1 VGDVLGRRRGAGGG
15 GLRRRAPVG
24 GRWGPGYAGGRA
36 AAVCQGGH
44 MTRAQLDKRPG
55 DVAAMFDKVAP
66 RYDLLN
72 DVLSLGQDRWWRK
85 VVAKAVGA
93 RPGERVL
100 DLAAGTGT
108 SSVTFTA
115 EGAACVACDFS
126 LGMLRA
132 GVERLGAQDA
142 RAHPSGPPAE
152 ARPPSPSGSG
162 AAGPG
167 SSGLGAAG
175 PGPSGLGAAGPGP
188 SGLGPAGPGSSG
200 PGAAGPGP
208 VRFVAGDALR
218 LPFGDQAF
226 DAVTISFGLRNVADP
241 DAALADMFRVTRP
254 GGRLV
259 ICEFGHL
266 PSPRLDAIYGRYLM
280 AALPAVARRLS
291 PAGDAYEYLAESIR
305 DWPSREELAQRIG
318 GAGWSAVRWRD
329 LTLGVVTVHTARRRG
344 G

>member
-1 VGDVLGRRRGAGGG
+1 
-15 GLRRRAPVG
+15 
-24 GRWGPGYAGGRA
+24 
-36 AAVCQGGH
+36 
-44 MTRAQLDKRPG
+44 MTRARLDKRPG
-55 DVAAMFDKVAP
+55 DVSAMFDRVAP

-85 VVAKAVGA
+85 VVAKAVGG
-93 RPGERVL
+93 RGGERVL
-100 DLAAGTGT
+100 DIAAGTGT

-115 EGAACVACDFS
+115 AGAACVACDFS

-132 GVERLGAQDA
+132 GVERMGAQEAPA
-142 RAHPSGPPAE
+142 RV
-152 ARPPSPSGSG
+152 G
-162 AAGPG
+162 AAQ
-167 SSGLGAAG
+167 
-175 PGPSGLGAAGPGP
+175 
-188 SGLGPAGPGSSG
+188 
-200 PGAAGPGP
+200 PGP

-218 LPFGDQAF
+218 LPFGDRAF

-241 DAALADMFRVTRP
+241 DAALAEMFRVTRP

-266 PSPRLDAIYGRYLM
+266 PSSRLDAIYGRYLM

-329 LTLGVVTVHTARRRG
+329 LTLGVVTVHTARRRAG
-344 G
+344 